1 MNKRESLLKELE
13 QLPEFI
19 IQEVQDFVHFLKNKW
34 AEEKTEILKASE
46 SSLTKDWLKA
56 EEDTAWANL

>member
-19 IQEVQDFVHFLKNKW
+19 IQEVQDFVLFLKNKW
-34 AEEKTEILKASE
+34 LEEKTEILKASE
-46 SSLTKDWLKA
+46 SSLSKDWLKA
-56 EEDTAWANL
+56 EEDQAWVNL